1 MSLKEEI
8 FDIIREQDSLKLRY
22 LETEKLKQQKLK
34 ELEKEEKK

>member
-8 FDIIREQDSLKLRY
+8 FDIIVEQDRLKLRY